1 MQGKKDYQEELFSH
15 FQLRDRVPKHNFYR
29 PKRGISFGIFISFK
43 SNCMWFMLIKKYRPI
58 VFFKLFCSWL
68 RLSVRG

>member
-29 PKRGISFGIFISFK
+29 LKRGITFGLFIFFNQTILRFK
-43 SNCMWFMLIKKYRPI
+43 RTKKQRPSR
-58 VFFKLFCSWL
+58 FL
-68 RLSVRG
+68 